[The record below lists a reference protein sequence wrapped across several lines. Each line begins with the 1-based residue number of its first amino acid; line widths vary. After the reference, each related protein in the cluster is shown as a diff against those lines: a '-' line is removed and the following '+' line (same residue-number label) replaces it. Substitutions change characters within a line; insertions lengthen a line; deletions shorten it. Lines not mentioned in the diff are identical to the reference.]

1 MAKAPLRIEQLD
13 TVLYNSNLNPM
24 GVPESVKK
32 ALSENLGSIIR
43 YPSEYYGDLKKSI
56 SLYSGADEENIVLG
70 NGLSD
75 MLRLYCSLIIPQKAL
90 ILSPTATEY
99 ERVLSIYGCE
109 VSYYELDE
117 EKDYVLDIKDFVSK
131 LDSSYDMIILG
142 NPNNPT
148 SQIIG
153 REDMELIAEVCK
165 ELEIFLII
173 DEMYIE
179 FTEDYEKLTSTP
191 LVKEFDNIAVLRS
204 VSKFFA
210 VPGLRLSYSIISN
223 PSHLEMISI
232 TVAPNKIS
240 TLTVAACTA
249 MFKDKKYIEES
260 RSQIHTE
267 RNLIFSAMNTNKNVK
282 LFKPYANFMLV
293 KILKDDLSAQAIE
306 EHCRTKGIIIRNCSN
321 FHGLDNKYIRFC
333 FMKPKQNDL
342 LVNTILELL

>member
-282 LFKPYANFMLV
+282 LFKPYANYMLV
-293 KILKDDLSAQAIE
+293 KILKDDLTAQAIE

>member
-32 ALSENLGSIIR
+32 ALSENLDSIIR

-56 SLYSGADEENIVLG
+56 SLYSGAEEENIVLG

-117 EKDYVLDIKDFVSK
+117 EKNYVPDIKDFISG

-148 SQIIG
+148 SQIIS
-153 REDMELIAEVCK
+153 RADMELIAEVCK

-223 PSHLEMISI
+223 PSYLELISV

-240 TLTVAACTA
+240 TLTAAACTA

>member
-24 GVPESVKK
+24 GIPESVTKSLK
-32 ALSENLGSIIR
+32 ENLGSIIR
-43 YPSEYYGDLKKSI
+43 YPSDYYDDLKKAVST
-56 SLYSGADEENIVLG
+56 YAGCETDHIVLG

-75 MLRLYCSLIIPQKAL
+75 MLRQYSSLIIPRKAL
-90 ILSPTATEY
+90 LLVPSAMEY
-99 ERVLSIYGCE
+99 ENVLSIYGCE
-109 VSYYELDE
+109 IDYYNLDE
-117 EKDYVLDIKDFVSK
+117 EKDYILDAKDFVSK
-131 LDSSYDMIILG
+131 LDSSYDVVIIG

-148 SQIIG
+148 SQVIS
-153 REDMELIAEVCK
+153 RMDMELIAEVCN

-179 FTEDYEKLTSTP
+179 FTEDYKELTSIP
-191 LVKEFDNIAVLRS
+191 LVKDYDNIAVLRS

-210 VPGLRLSYSIISN
+210 IPGLRFAYSVTSN
-223 PSHLEMISI
+223 TSHLEIISV
-232 TVAPNKIS
+232 TAAPNTIS
-240 TLTVAACTA
+240 TLTAAACTA
-249 MFKDKKYIEES
+249 MFKDKKYIEDS

-267 RNLIFSAMNTNKNVK
+267 RNLIYSAMATNKNVK
-282 LFKPYANFMLV
+282 LFKPCANYMLV
-293 KILKDDLSAQAIE
+293 KLLKDDVSAQDIE

-321 FHGLDNKYIRFC
+321 FRGLDNKYIRFC

>member
-32 ALSENLGSIIR
+32 ALSENLDSIIR

-56 SLYSGADEENIVLG
+56 SLYSGAEEENIVLG

-117 EKDYVLDIKDFVSK
+117 EKNYVPDIKDFISG

-148 SQIIG
+148 SQIIS
-153 REDMELIAEVCK
+153 RADMELIAEVCK

-240 TLTVAACTA
+240 TLTAAACTA

>member
-32 ALSENLGSIIR
+32 ALSENLDSIIR

-56 SLYSGADEENIVLG
+56 SLYSGAEEENIVLG

-117 EKDYVLDIKDFVSK
+117 EKNYVPDIKDFISG
-131 LDSSYDMIILG
+131 LDSSYDMIIRG

-148 SQIIG
+148 SQIIS
-153 REDMELIAEVCK
+153 RADMELIAEVCK

-223 PSHLEMISI
+223 PSYLELISV

-240 TLTVAACTA
+240 TLTAAACTA

-282 LFKPYANFMLV
+282 LFKPYANYMLV

>member
-24 GVPESVKK
+24 GVPESVTK
-32 ALSENLGSIIR
+32 ALSENLTSVIR
-43 YPSEYYGDLKKSI
+43 YPSEYYGALKKAI
-56 SLYSGADEENIVLG
+56 SAYSGIKEEYVVLG

-75 MLRLYCSLIIPQKAL
+75 MLRLYASLIIPAKAL
-90 ILSPTATEY
+90 IAVPTATEY
-99 ERVLSIYGCE
+99 ENVLSIYGCE
-109 VSYYELDE
+109 TSYYELDE
-117 EKDYVLDIKDFVSK
+117 EKDFVLDAKDFVSK
-131 LDSSYDMIILG
+131 LDSSYDMVILG

-148 SQIIG
+148 SQIIS
-153 REDMELIAEVCK
+153 RMDMELIAEVCK
-165 ELEIFLII
+165 ELDIFLVI

-179 FTEDYEKLTSTP
+179 FTEDYEQLTCVP
-191 LVKEFDNIAVLRS
+191 IAEEFDNIAVLRS

-210 VPGLRLSYSIISN
+210 VPGLRLSYSVTSGS
-223 PSHLEMISI
+223 SHLDLISA

-240 TLTVAACTA
+240 TLTAAACTA
-249 MFKDKKYIEES
+249 MFSDQKYIEES

-267 RNLIFSAMNTNKNVK
+267 RNLIYSAMSTNKNVR

-293 KILKDDLSAQAIE
+293 KILKDDLTAQDIE

-321 FHGLDNKYIRFC
+321 FHSLNNKYIRFC

>member
-24 GVPESVKK
+24 GVPESAKK

-117 EKDYVLDIKDFVSK
+117 EKDYVPDIKDFISG

-148 SQIIG
+148 SQIIS

-240 TLTVAACTA
+240 TLTAAACTA

>member
-32 ALSENLGSIIR
+32 ALSENLDSIIR

-117 EKDYVLDIKDFVSK
+117 EKNYVPDIKDFISG

-148 SQIIG
+148 SQIIS
-153 REDMELIAEVCK
+153 RADMELIAEVCK

-240 TLTVAACTA
+240 TLTAAACTA

>member
-1 MAKAPLRIEQLD
+1 MSKIPLRIEQLD

-24 GVPESVKK
+24 GIPESVKK
-32 ALSENLGSIIR
+32 VLGDNLDSIIR
-43 YPSEYYGDLKKSI
+43 YPSDYYGELKKSI
-56 SLYSGADEENIVLG
+56 SAYTGVSEENLILST
-70 NGLSD
+70 GLSD
-75 MLRLYCSLIIPQKAL
+75 MLRLYCSLIIPQKAM

-99 ERVLSIYGCE
+99 EKVLSIYGCE

-117 EKDYVLDIKDFVSK
+117 QKDYVLDVKDFVSK

-148 SQIIG
+148 SQIIE
-153 REDMELIAEVCK
+153 RQDMEFIAEVCK
-165 ELEIFLII
+165 ELDIFLII

-179 FTEDYEKLTSTP
+179 FTEDYENLTSIP
-191 LVKEFDNIAVLRS
+191 LVKEFEHVAVLRS

-210 VPGLRLSYSIISN
+210 VPGLRLAYSVVSN
-223 PSHLEMISI
+223 PSHLEMISVTAI
-232 TVAPNKIS
+232 PNNIS
-240 TLTVAACTA
+240 TLTAAACTA
-249 MFKDKKYIEES
+249 MFKDKKYIEAS

-267 RNLIFSAMNTNKNVK
+267 RNLIYSAMTTNKNIK
-282 LFKPYANFMLV
+282 LYKPYANYMLV
-293 KILKDDLSAQAIE
+293 KILKDGLTAQEIE

>member
-1 MAKAPLRIEQLD
+1 MSKIPLRIEQLD

-24 GVPESVKK
+24 GIPESVNK
-32 ALSENLGSIIR
+32 ALNENLNSIIR
-43 YPSEYYGDLKKSI
+43 YPSEYYGELEKAI
-56 SLYSGADEENIVLG
+56 SAYSGADADNIVLG

-90 ILSPTATEY
+90 ILAPTATEY
-99 ERVLSIYGCE
+99 AKVLSIYGCE
-109 VSYYELDE
+109 VTYYSLNE
-117 EKDYVLDIKDFVSK
+117 EKDYVLDVKDFVSK
-131 LDSSYDMIILG
+131 LDSSYDMVILG

-148 SQIIG
+148 SQIIS
-153 REDMELIAEVCK
+153 RMDMELIAEVTK

-179 FTEDYEKLTSTP
+179 FTEDYGKLTSIP
-191 LVKEFDNIAVLRS
+191 LVKEFDNMAILRS

-210 VPGLRLSYSIISN
+210 VPGLRLAYSIINN
-223 PSHLEMISI
+223 PSHMDMISV
-232 TVAPNKIS
+232 TKAPNNIS
-240 TLTVAACTA
+240 TLTAAACTA

-267 RNLIFSAMNTNKNVK
+267 RSLIYSAMSTNKNIM

-293 KILKDDLSAQAIE
+293 KILKDDLTAQDIE

>member
-32 ALSENLGSIIR
+32 ALSENLGGIIR

-179 FTEDYEKLTSTP
+179 FTEDYEKLTSTS

-240 TLTVAACTA
+240 TLTAAACTA

>member
-32 ALSENLGSIIR
+32 ALSENLGGIIR

-179 FTEDYEKLTSTP
+179 FTEDYEKLTSTS

-240 TLTVAACTA
+240 TLTAAACTA

-306 EHCRTKGIIIRNCSN
+306 EHCHTKGIIIRNCSN

>member
-24 GVPESVKK
+24 GIPESVTK
-32 ALSENLGSIIR
+32 ALKENLGSITR
-43 YPSEYYGDLKKSI
+43 YPSDYYEDLKKSV
-56 SLYSGADEENIVLG
+56 SAYSGCDKKHIVLG
-70 NGLSD
+70 NGLSE
-75 MLRLYCSLIIPQKAL
+75 MLRQYCSLIIPQKAL
-90 ILSPTATEY
+90 LLVPSAVEY
-99 ERVLSIYGCE
+99 ENVLSIFGCE
-109 VSYYELDE
+109 IDYYNLDE
-117 EKDYVLDIKDFVSK
+117 EKDYILDVKDFVSK
-131 LDSSYDMIILG
+131 LDSSYDMVIIG

-148 SQIIG
+148 SQIIS
-153 REDMELIAEVCK
+153 RMDMELIAEVCK

-179 FTEDYEKLTSTP
+179 FTEDYKDLTSIP

-210 VPGLRLSYSIISN
+210 IPGLRFAYSVTSN
-223 PSHLEMISI
+223 TSHLEMISV
-232 TVAPNKIS
+232 TAAPNTIS
-240 TLTVAACTA
+240 TLTAAACTA

-267 RNLIFSAMNTNKNVK
+267 RNLIYSAMGPNKNVR
-282 LFKPYANFMLV
+282 LFKPCANYMLV
-293 KILKDDLSAQAIE
+293 KILKDDVTAQDIE

-321 FHGLDNKYIRFC
+321 FRGLDNKYIRFC

>member
-24 GVPESVKK
+24 GIPESVTKSLK
-32 ALSENLGSIIR
+32 ENLGSIIR
-43 YPSEYYGDLKKSI
+43 YPSDYYDDLKKAVST
-56 SLYSGADEENIVLG
+56 YAGCETDHIVLG

-75 MLRLYCSLIIPQKAL
+75 MLRQYSSLIIPQKAL
-90 ILSPTATEY
+90 LLVPSAMEY
-99 ERVLSIYGCE
+99 ENVLSIYGCE
-109 VSYYELDE
+109 IDYYNLDE
-117 EKDYVLDIKDFVSK
+117 EKDYILDAKDFVSK
-131 LDSSYDMIILG
+131 LDSSYDVVIIG

-148 SQIIG
+148 SQVIS
-153 REDMELIAEVCK
+153 RMDMELIAEVCK

-179 FTEDYEKLTSTP
+179 FTEDYKELTSIP
-191 LVKEFDNIAVLRS
+191 LVKDYDNIAVLRS

-210 VPGLRLSYSIISN
+210 IPGLRFAYSVTSN
-223 PSHLEMISI
+223 TSHLEMISV
-232 TVAPNKIS
+232 TAAPNTIS
-240 TLTVAACTA
+240 TLTAAACTA

-267 RNLIFSAMNTNKNVK
+267 RNLIYSAMATNKNVK
-282 LFKPYANFMLV
+282 LFKPCANYMLV
-293 KILKDDLSAQAIE
+293 KLLKDDVSAQDIE

-321 FHGLDNKYIRFC
+321 FRGLDNKYIRFC

>member
-32 ALSENLGSIIR
+32 ALSENLGGIIR

-240 TLTVAACTA
+240 TLTAAACTA

>member
-24 GVPESVKK
+24 GVPESVTK
-32 ALSENLGSIIR
+32 ALSENLKSIIR
-43 YPSEYYGDLKKSI
+43 YPSEYYGELKKSI
-56 SLYSGADEENIVLG
+56 SAYSGIKEDYIVLG

-75 MLRLYCSLIIPQKAL
+75 MLRLYASLIIPQKAL
-90 ILSPTATEY
+90 ILVPTATEY
-99 ERVLSIYGCE
+99 ENVLSIYGCE
-109 VSYYELDE
+109 TDYYTLDE
-117 EKDYVLDIKDFVSK
+117 EKDYVLDVKDFISK
-131 LDSSYDMIILG
+131 LDSSYDMIIIG

-148 SQIIG
+148 SQIIS
-153 REDMELIAEVCK
+153 RMNMELIAEVCK
-165 ELEIFLII
+165 ELDIFLIV

-179 FTEDYEKLTSTP
+179 FTEEYETLTSIP
-191 LVKEFDNIAVLRS
+191 LVEEFENMAVLRS

-223 PSHLEMISI
+223 QSHLDMISVTI
-232 TVAPNKIS
+232 APNKIS
-240 TLTVAACTA
+240 TLTAAACTA
-249 MFKDKKYIEES
+249 MFADQKYIEES

-267 RNLIFSAMNTNKNVK
+267 RNLIYSAMSTNKNVK

-293 KILKDDLSAQAIE
+293 KILKEDLTAQDIE
-306 EHCRTKGIIIRNCSN
+306 DHCRTKGIIIRNCSN
-321 FHGLDNKYIRFC
+321 FRGLDNKYIRFC

>member
-32 ALSENLGSIIR
+32 ALSENLDSIIR

-56 SLYSGADEENIVLG
+56 SLYSGAEEENIVLG

-117 EKDYVLDIKDFVSK
+117 EKDYVPDIKDFISG

-240 TLTVAACTA
+240 TLTAAACTA

>member
-32 ALSENLGSIIR
+32 ALSENLDSIIR

-56 SLYSGADEENIVLG
+56 SLYSVAEEAKIVLG
-70 NGLSD
+70 NRLSD

-117 EKDYVLDIKDFVSK
+117 EKNYVPDIKDFISG

-148 SQIIG
+148 SQIIS
-153 REDMELIAEVCK
+153 RADMELIAEVCK

-223 PSHLEMISI
+223 PSYLELISV

-240 TLTVAACTA
+240 TLTAAACTA

>member
-32 ALSENLGSIIR
+32 ALSENLDSIIR

-56 SLYSGADEENIVLG
+56 SLYSGAEEENIVLG

-117 EKDYVLDIKDFVSK
+117 EKNYVPDIKDFISG

-179 FTEDYEKLTSTP
+179 FTEDYEALTGTP

-223 PSHLEMISI
+223 PSYLELISV

-240 TLTVAACTA
+240 TLTAAACTA

-282 LFKPYANFMLV
+282 LFKPYANYMLV

>member
-32 ALSENLGSIIR
+32 ALSENLDSIIR

-56 SLYSGADEENIVLG
+56 SLYSGAEEENIVLG

-117 EKDYVLDIKDFVSK
+117 EKNYVPDIKDFISG

-179 FTEDYEKLTSTP
+179 FTEDYEALTGTP

-223 PSHLEMISI
+223 PSYLELISV

-240 TLTVAACTA
+240 TLTAAACTA

>member
-24 GVPESVKK
+24 GIPESVTKSLK
-32 ALSENLGSIIR
+32 ENLGSIIR
-43 YPSEYYGDLKKSI
+43 YPSDYYDDLKKAVST
-56 SLYSGADEENIVLG
+56 YAGCETDHIVLG

-75 MLRLYCSLIIPQKAL
+75 MLRQYSSLIIPRKAL
-90 ILSPTATEY
+90 LLVPSAMEY
-99 ERVLSIYGCE
+99 ENVLSIYGCE
-109 VSYYELDE
+109 IDYYNLDE
-117 EKDYVLDIKDFVSK
+117 EKDYILDAKDFVSK
-131 LDSSYDMIILG
+131 LDSSYDVVIIG

-148 SQIIG
+148 SQVIS
-153 REDMELIAEVCK
+153 RMDMELIAEVCN

-179 FTEDYEKLTSTP
+179 FTEDYKELTSIP
-191 LVKEFDNIAVLRS
+191 LVKDYDNIAVLRS

-210 VPGLRLSYSIISN
+210 IPGLRFAYSVTSN
-223 PSHLEMISI
+223 TSHLEMISV
-232 TVAPNKIS
+232 TAAPNTIS
-240 TLTVAACTA
+240 TLTAAACTA

-267 RNLIFSAMNTNKNVK
+267 RNLIYSAMATNKNVK
-282 LFKPYANFMLV
+282 LFKPCANYMLV
-293 KILKDDLSAQAIE
+293 KLLKDDVSAQDIE

-321 FHGLDNKYIRFC
+321 FRGLDNKYIRFC